1 VHRAGTI
8 DPGRAI
14 DWGRTAEDY
23 AQHRAGPP
31 TSFFRRLLDLG
42 VGLQGQRILDLAT
55 GTGAL
60 ARTFAAQ
67 SCRAAGTD
75 IAAGQ
80 IEMARRLADTQGL
93 QVDFRVAAAEQA
105 VFPAG
110 SFDVATASQ
119 CWLYFD
125 VARTLKALRAQLVP
139 QGLLVTSH
147 FSWLPRED
155 PIARA
160 SEALVLQFNPAWRG
174 ADWSGEVPELPEW
187 VEPGVRL
194 LSRFV
199 YDEPV
204 GFTRDGWR
212 GRLRACR
219 GVGATLTA
227 AEVADFDQ
235 AHAQLLDR
243 IAPARFFIPHRID
256 AHLFALG

>member
-1 VHRAGTI
+1 LHRAGTI
-8 DPGRAI
+8 DPGRVI

-31 TSFFRRLLDLG
+31 ASFFQRLLDLG
-42 VGLQGQRILDLAT
+42 VGLPGQRILDLAT

-60 ARTFAAQ
+60 ARSFAAQ
-67 SCRAAGTD
+67 GCRVTGTD

-80 IEMARRLADTQGL
+80 IDMARRLADAQGL
-93 QVDFRVAAAEQA
+93 QVDFRVAAAEQV
-105 VFPAG
+105 VFPAA
-110 SFDVATASQ
+110 SFDVATANQ

-125 VARTLKALRAQLVP
+125 DARTLQALRAQLVP
-139 QGLLVTSH
+139 RGLLVIGH

-160 SEALVLQFNPAWRG
+160 SEELVLQFNPAWRG
-174 ADWSGEVPELPEW
+174 ADWSGAVPELPGW
-187 VEPGVRL
+187 PDQGVRVR
-194 LSRFV
+194 SRFV

-212 GRLRACR
+212 GRMRACR

-256 AHLFALG
+256 AHLFELA

>member
-1 VHRAGTI
+1 MHRAGTI
-8 DPGRAI
+8 DPGRVI

-31 TSFFRRLLDLG
+31 ASFFQRLLDLG
-42 VGLQGQRILDLAT
+42 VGLPGQRILDLAT

-60 ARTFAAQ
+60 ARSFAAQ
-67 SCRAAGTD
+67 GCRVAGTD

-80 IEMARRLADTQGL
+80 IDMARRLADAQGL
-93 QVDFRVAAAEQA
+93 QVDFRVAAAEQV
-105 VFPAG
+105 VFPAA
-110 SFDVATASQ
+110 SFDVATANQ

-125 VARTLKALRAQLVP
+125 VARTLQALRAQLVP
-139 QGLLVTSH
+139 RGLLVIGH

-160 SEALVLQFNPAWRG
+160 SEELVLQFNPAWRG
-174 ADWSGEVPELPEW
+174 ADWSGAVPELPGW
-187 VEPGVRL
+187 PDQGVRVR
-194 LSRFV
+194 SRFV

-204 GFTRDGWR
+204 GFTRGGWR
-212 GRLRACR
+212 GRMRACR

-256 AHLFALG
+256 AHLFELA